1 MFVWS
6 KAEGVVLPISLL
18 IILVLAVGTYY
29 ITRNKSQLIRQIPLM
44 IISTIM
50 LALEIAKQI
59 ISIVNG
65 YSLWSIPLHFCSLFL
80 YFFPLASFAK
90 GKLGDFGRTMSFA
103 CGTLFLVLFYI
114 NPGSIIGDACA
125 NIFTSFS
132 TFHTFIY
139 HHLITLFYLV
149 MLLSKIY
156 KPTIFDFLYVFIGI
170 TVYAVVAIPLAHIL
184 NVNFCSLLTNV
195 VPFLEAIRL
204 QVGQV
209 FYTIF
214 MYLCGIGGGLLAVG
228 LSNLVKYLV
237 NKNKKEKDS
246 FEIIMH
252 TIKHD

>member
-1 MFVWS
+1 M
-6 KAEGVVLPISLL
+6 
-18 IILVLAVGTYY
+18 
-29 ITRNKSQLIRQIPLM
+29 
-44 IISTIM
+44 
-50 LALEIAKQI
+50 
-59 ISIVNG
+59 
-65 YSLWSIPLHFCSLFL
+65 
-80 YFFPLASFAK
+80 
-90 GKLGDFGRTMSFA
+90 
-103 CGTLFLVLFYI
+103 
-114 NPGSIIGDACA
+114 
-125 NIFTSFS
+125 
-132 TFHTFIY
+132 
-139 HHLITLFYLV
+139 ITLFYLV

-237 NKNKKEKDS
+237 NKNKKKKDS

-252 TIKHD
+252 TIKLD